1 VRLSIAFKEMGTTV
15 GQLGILDPLGA
26 ARVSV
31 SMAQELQDMG
41 FGLLISTDLKLLAE
55 TKLEMRA
62 DKIAPFYDASVNAVD
77 EERVFWMRLSS
88 PEGKT
93 VGMQAF
99 RYDYVDTNLADWG
112 PSYIIG
118 LYMRRQ
124 ELLMPSHAAPPRNS
138 IANRIK
144 GRLVYHGEL
153 WLDSKLKN
161 RKVMDNFPRL
171 GLILAYMKWNPDAV
185 WALVSHQMAA
195 HGHMGRIGFPVL
207 ERGFLRWQWPTDGID
222 PVEYLGIAERSALE
236 QMIDE
241 MLTTTSKYQLE
252 PTRTEL

>member
-1 VRLSIAFKEMGTTV
+1 V
-15 GQLGILDPLGA
+15 GKLGLYDPLGA

-31 SMAQELQDMG
+31 SLTRELEDQG
-41 FGLLISTDLKLLAE
+41 FGVLVSADLNLLAA
-55 TKLEMRA
+55 TKLALRP
-62 DKIAPFYDASVNAVD
+62 DKIAPFYDPAVSAVD
-77 EERVFWMRLSS
+77 GDRVFWMALTS

-93 VGMQAF
+93 VGLQAF

-138 IANRIK
+138 IAERIRGK
-144 GRLVYHGEL
+144 LVYHGEL
-153 WLDSKLKN
+153 WLDRSLKS
-161 RKVMDNFPRL
+161 RKIMDSFPRL

-185 WALVSHQMAA
+185 WALVSQQMAG

-241 MLTTTSKYQLE
+241 MLTTTSKYQSG
-252 PTRTEL
+252 PVRTET